1 MGGPPVESGAM
12 PRIAEG
18 VSAGRGT
25 FRHRRF
31 AWLRNRLHASEP
43 LPVLRRPVAP
53 PSVVLACE
61 RCGFDYTV
69 TRIEVG
75 AREKALL
82 WTCSCGSRFIPPG
95 GVPSFQ
101 LVRP

>member
-1 MGGPPVESGAM
+1 MAGPPIDSGAK
-12 PRIAEG
+12 PRIAHSVRAG
-18 VSAGRGT
+18 VEPHKPRW
-25 FRHRRF
+25 F
-31 AWLRNRLHASEP
+31 AWLLNRARP
-43 LPVLRRPVAP
+43 RAPVAVVLRQPAP

-69 TRIEVG
+69 SRIDVG
-75 AREKALL
+75 GGRKALL